1 MAYSEGLASR
11 TRAVLKRGRGMG
23 ERRMFGGVCFTM
35 NGHMVCG
42 VVKNDLMV
50 RVGPDA
56 YRKSLRRPHAR
67 PMDFTGRPMI
77 GFVYVAAAGLKSDAS
92 LKSWIGA
99 GLAHARTLPP
109 KSAKT
114 KRPKRKLVTKSSRQP
129 RAA

>member
-1 MAYSEGLASR
+1 MRVSDISGEHLMAYSEGLASR

-35 NGHMVCG
+35 NGHMVCS

-67 PMDFTGRPMI
+67 PMDFTGKPLKGM
-77 GFVYVAAAGLKSDAS
+77 VYVDPEGVRRDADLREWVARGIAFAQS
-92 LKSWIGA
+92 LPVK
-99 GLAHARTLPP
+99 
-109 KSAKT
+109 
-114 KRPKRKLVTKSSRQP
+114 
-129 RAA
+129 